1 MVIRPLRDG
10 LALKRTILPA
20 LTFRLA
26 GAWIE
31 PAGYLADDSRQAA
44 MTQAIFHHAKHRFAG
59 VGKDD
64 AVWAKPAGCRAG
76 GKGWASVDD
85 PQHRSGPA

>member
-1 MVIRPLRDG
+1 MVIRPFERRAGFEADSLAG
-10 LALKRTILPA
+10 LDLH
-20 LTFRLA
+20 RLA

-44 MTQAIFHHAKHRFAG
+44 MTQAILHHAKYRFAG

-64 AVWAKPAGCRAG
+64 AVWAEPAGRQAG

-85 PQHRSGPA
+85 P